1 MISDKEAVSAAVYF
15 ERNTPVVFP
24 SGTRAL
30 FLHWQARRVEPGN
43 PASAMERVAIVQIN
57 GDTNTTI
64 YSERF
69 MSLAKVG

>member
-1 MISDKEAVSAAVYF
+1 MISNKKTASAAVYF
-15 ERNTPVVFP
+15 DRNTPVVFP

-30 FLHWQARRVEPGN
+30 FLHWKARRVEPGN
-43 PASAMERVAIVQIN
+43 PLSPMERVAIVQIY